1 MALIVTSIQSSHG
14 NFRQSDKKTFRVNTT
29 IAYREDMFYTL
40 QEIKRAM
47 RNKVADAKTNRM
59 NRIEAY
65 ALRASKNL
73 PLFEN

>member
-1 MALIVTSIQSSHG
+1 MAIIVTSIQSSHG

-29 IAYREDMFYTL
+29 IAYREDMFYTSQRL
-40 QEIKRAM
+40 KRAI

-65 ALRASKNL
+65 ALRASQKL
-73 PLFEN
+73 PIFDS